1 MKRLLLILILTFS
14 LQSLTRADDIR
25 DFEIEGMSIGDSLL
39 DHYNLSEINENIA
52 NYYNDNEYTVTEL
65 DSDNSDY
72 NLIQVHYKTEDKKL
86 TIYSIDGLFEIK
98 NIQKCIAKK
107 NKISEQMAKL
117 FPTIEKELN
126 SNAKM
131 VSGHGMMHATTF
143 YFPSGDFTEVTCYDY
158 NKKVENERGW
168 EDHGR
173 VAIVNDKLNKWIIN
187 KAYK

>member
-117 FPTIEKELN
+117 FPTIEKE
-126 SNAKM
+126 
-131 VSGHGMMHATTF
+131 
-143 YFPSGDFTEVTCYDY
+143 
-158 NKKVENERGW
+158 
-168 EDHGR
+168 
-173 VAIVNDKLNKWIIN
+173 
-187 KAYK
+187 